1 MHVRRSIAI
10 FFLQIVV
17 VVIICAN
24 TASAETLTI
33 QNFQGTGGT
42 VAVPVMLKDANAVGN
57 IDMSLDYGRCNSLS
71 YVDWRRGSLT
81 RNSMMSVQA
90 IGYDRWLDIGPT
102 VNIAVIDTN
111 GFNGDGSLIYL
122 NFAINSTAVQG
133 CDITFVT
140 ARGLSVRGN
149 HLDKSPV
156 TFSLQNGQFRAEGL
170 TGDCNH
176 DGQITSVDALMALQ
190 MATGTIPVDMIADM
204 NNDGAITSFD
214 AIEILRLASQ
224 NPEQLPNQTPA
235 TAPDCNDFNPCTDD
249 SRSPAGECVHTYNTK
264 PCDDG
269 DLCTTGDV
277 CSMGQCRGSPV
288 NCEDNIT
295 STKDYCDPARGECV
309 HIPVSAT
316 ITTAVAGMACD
327 DGNPQTINDVYDSL
341 GRCVGIAQGNDNRNL
356 STWTATPTTP
366 VAGTACNDGNACTA
380 YDIYDSLGGCTGISV
395 NCDDNN
401 PYTTDSCDSLTGCRH
416 IQTAVAVTTTV
427 TATTTPTTPVSG
439 TSCNDNDPCT
449 TNDALASSGVCKG
462 VPYSCNDNNICTR
475 DVCDGTGG
483 CQHIAL
489 PHNAC
494 NDNNACTS
502 GDICGNDGSC
512 RGFAITCNDNNPNTV
527 DSCNAFGGCVYQS
540 IPCTAGKTPC
550 NGVCVDLNSDKNNC
564 GRCGAV
570 CSAGYECSA
579 GTCRSQYTVVTQS

>member
-1 MHVRRSIAI
+1 MRRGIAF

-17 VVIICAN
+17 VVIICVN
-24 TASAETLTI
+24 IASAETLTI
-33 QNFQGTGGT
+33 QNFQGTSGT

-57 IDMSLDYGRCNSLS
+57 IDMSLDYGRCKSLS
-71 YVDWRRGSLT
+71 YVDWRQGSLT
-81 RNSMMSVQA
+81 QNSMMSVQG
-90 IGYDRWLDIGPT
+90 IGYDRFLNIGPT

-133 CDITFVT
+133 CDISFVS
-140 ARGLSVRGN
+140 ANGLSVKGN

-156 TFSLQNGQFRAEGL
+156 TFSLQNGQFRAESL
-170 TGDCNH
+170 KGDSNH

-190 MATGTIPVDMIADM
+190 MATGTIPVDIVADV
-204 NNDGAITSFD
+204 NNDGAVTSFD

-224 NPEQLPNQTPA
+224 NPEQLPNQTP
-235 TAPDCNDFNPCTDD
+235 TTVSDCNDTNPCTDD
-249 SRSPAGECVHTYNTK
+249 SRNPAGECIHTYNTA

-269 DLCTTGDV
+269 NLCTTGDT
-277 CSMGQCRGSPV
+277 CSYGICTGRPV

-295 STKDYCDPARGECV
+295 STSDYCDPVTGRCV
-309 HIPVSAT
+309 HNPV
-316 ITTAVAGMACD
+316 TTTVPTHTAGTPCD
-327 DGNPQTINDVYDSL
+327 DGNPLTVNDAYDSS
-341 GRCVGIAQGNDNRNL
+341 GRCVGILQGNDNRNL
-356 STWTATPTTP
+356 STWTVTPIVP
-366 VAGTACNDGNACTA
+366 VAGSPCDDGNACTTN
-380 YDIYDSLGGCTGISV
+380 DVYDSSGRCMGIAV

-401 PYTTDSCDSLTGCRH
+401 PYTTDSCDFMSGCTH
-416 IQTAVAVTTTV
+416 IQIAVAVTTTV
-427 TATTTPTTPVSG
+427 AATTTATTATTVAGTP
-439 TSCNDNDPCT
+439 CNDNNPCT
-449 TNDALASSGVCKG
+449 VNDVLTSSGVCTG

-483 CQHIAL
+483 CQYIPL

-512 RGFAITCNDNNPNTV
+512 MGFAITCNDNNPNTI
-527 DSCNAFGGCVYQS
+527 DSCNPISGCVYQLITCPS
-540 IPCTAGKTPC
+540 GKTLC
-550 NGVCVDLNSDKNNC
+550 NGLCVDLNSDRNNC

-570 CSAGYECSA
+570 CSSVYQCSK
-579 GTCRSQYTVVTQS
+579 GICQTTYKVVTQS